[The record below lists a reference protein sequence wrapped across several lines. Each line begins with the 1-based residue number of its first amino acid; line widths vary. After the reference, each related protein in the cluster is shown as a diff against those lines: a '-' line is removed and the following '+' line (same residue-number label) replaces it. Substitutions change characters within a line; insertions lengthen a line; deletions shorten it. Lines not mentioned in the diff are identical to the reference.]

1 MDNRKFDDLT
11 RSLAAGKSR
20 RTVIKG
26 LFGGVVGSIAVAGRP
41 AYGAFAQ
48 VVNCSDEDPCPIG
61 YACVDNVCQQSAP
74 GCVSDTD
81 CDEDQICCSGAC
93 LAIECCIEDDDP
105 NARCPEGTSCF
116 EGTCDPILGC
126 GDDSECASDE
136 ICCNGVCAAIEC
148 CIDEEDPNARCPEG
162 TTCFEGYCDVIC
174 EIAGCDDGDCCCDDG
189 TCSSDCCETP
199 VDVLPSTGSGGTST
213 SEGGAWVAAA
223 AIGGAAAYF
232 AGRKVRTPGTDSAE

>member
-26 LFGGVVGSIAVAGRP
+26 LFGGVVGGIAIAGRP
-41 AYGAFAQ
+41 AYGAMAQ
-48 VVNCSDEDPCPIG
+48 VLACDDENPCPG
-61 YACVDNVCQQSAP
+61 DYTCVEGVCQLDVQS
-74 GCVSDTD
+74 CESDAD
-81 CDEDQICCSGAC
+81 CIDIGMCCAGVC
-93 LAIECCIEDDDP
+93 RDMECCIDNPDP
-105 NARCPEGTSCF
+105 NATCPEGTSCF
-116 EGTCDPILGC
+116 EGQCDPILGC
-126 GDDSECASDE
+126 GDDSECAGDE
-136 ICCNGVCAAIEC
+136 ICCNDVCAAIEC

-162 TTCFEGYCDVIC
+162 TTCFEGQCDVIC

-189 TCSSDCCETP
+189 SCSSDCCDIP
-199 VDVLPSTGSGGTST
+199 IDVLPSTGSGGT

-232 AGRKVRTPGTDSAE
+232 AGRKVRTPGTGAAE